1 MTIRNRTTNGL
12 KGQYLIAQG
21 NALGTEIWVISPC
34 KGKSK
39 DAMIRLLP
47 LQGVHRAVL
56 QPRAILP
63 LWGASGMIADN
74 HYFFLTTDFTDFTDF
89 FDHGFYRFYGFF
101 DHGFYRF
108 YGFF

>member
-1 MTIRNRTTNGL
+1 MIIRNRTTNGL

-21 NALGTEIWVISPC
+21 NALGTGIWVISPC

-56 QPRAILP
+56 QPRALPWAKSILP

-74 HYFFLTTDFTDFTDF
+74 HLILYLCGQNLTNLKC
-89 FDHGFYRFYGFF
+89 GKLVIGYKQ
-101 DHGFYRF
+101 
-108 YGFF
+108 